1 MIHQIKSLEAE
12 TCQSVE
18 RDPPNQRAPAGC
30 GVPALHVIKGGR
42 AARPREEAQDTG
54 RKGAFTKLSTFV

>member
-18 RDPPNQRAPAGC
+18 CDPPNQSAPAGC
-30 GVPALHVIKGGR
+30 GVPALHLIKGGR
-42 AARPREEAQDTG
+42 AAQLWEEARDTR
-54 RKGAFTKLSTFV
+54 RKGAFTTPSPFV